1 MDFRREGRFLKPAS
15 LKLSRTFLIL
25 LGCVALPAVRC
36 AAAPASIV
44 EVDSVAALAGQAGRS
59 GVTVKLKPGVYRLD
73 DPALARAAVI
83 PHPEGSGAYRVNTL
97 LHFSGDDS
105 HYDLRDV
112 VLEIDTRLHRAVPG
126 PLDKVLVSGR
136 RTTLVGLTIRDL
148 GDIAPGRG
156 GLRMLHVIGDG
167 NTIEDFSLHAR
178 GSAPYGYGNLL
189 GKGSNALVPL
199 QKQSCFLITGRD
211 TRIRGARVIARV
223 FGHGIVMQ
231 GAVNTLIENC
241 YVEGEMRLT
250 DDILK
255 ENSGPAHSVDFR
267 SDYPPGRIVPGLM
280 IALSEDGVRAYP
292 DGGQVGERRTQTI
305 TVTGTTVQ
313 NMRSGFDLSA
323 AGGEVRVTGC
333 TALGCNEKGFNI
345 PSRGVI
351 EKSSGDARF
360 GPLLSLHGKNDRD
373 CRVELTLLPG
383 TSDHPPARLAEI
395 NGIGHSITIHS
406 QDDRKPA
413 RALPIVFGESFWADV
428 QHFRSP
434 NQPRATWTGAVGIT
448 LRNETTHPVVLG
460 SSARDNRI
468 TSRGP
473 VSRDEGQRNQIEPP
487 AAPTATVAPR
497 IVCFGDSITRRGYP
511 AELGRLLGV
520 PVASAG
526 VGGNSSSAGLK
537 RMDADVLATKPD
549 IVVILFGTNDTR
561 LDAPK
566 VHVPRERYVAN
577 LREMVARCRA
587 AGARVV
593 LCTVPPIAEDAYFQR
608 HERAAFAAAGG
619 LTAVLESY
627 RAAVIKLGTELGL
640 PVVDLGKAL
649 ASRPE
654 WLSLDGVHPAPVGNA
669 LIAQL
674 VAEKVRPLLAALSRP

>member
-1 MDFRREGRFLKPAS
+1 MDLRREGRFLNLGTMS
-15 LKLSRTFLIL
+15 LSSAFRFLLWCITLS
-25 LGCVALPAVRC
+25 VVSC
-36 AAAPASIV
+36 AAV
-44 EVDSVAALAGQAGRS
+44 EVDSLAGLLDQASRS
-59 GVTVKLKPGVYRLD
+59 GVSVKLKPGIYRLD
-73 DPALARAAVI
+73 DPAIARAAVV

-136 RTTLVGLTIRDL
+136 RNTLAGLTIRDL
-148 GDIAPGRG
+148 GDTAPGRG

-167 NTIEDFSLHAR
+167 NTLENFTLNAR

-189 GKGSNALVPL
+189 GKGSKALVPL

-211 TRIRGARVIARV
+211 TRVRGTRVIARV

-255 ENSGPAHSVDFR
+255 ETSGPAHSIGFR

-292 DGGQVGERRTQTI
+292 DGSQVGERRTEKI
-305 TVTGTTVQ
+305 TVINTIVQ

-323 AGGEVRVTGC
+323 ASGEVLVSGC
-333 TALGCNEKGFNI
+333 TSLGCNEKGFNV

-351 EKSSGDARF
+351 EKSSGDARY

-373 CRVELTLLPG
+373 SRVELTLLPS
-383 TSDHPPARLAEI
+383 TSDHPPTRIAEI
-395 NGIGHSITIHS
+395 NGTGHTITIRMR
-406 QDDRKPA
+406 DDGKPV
-413 RALPIVFGESFWADV
+413 RALPIIFGESFWADV
-428 QHFRSP
+428 HHFRSP
-434 NQPRATWTGAVGIT
+434 TQPRETWTGAVNIT
-448 LRNETTHPVVLG
+448 LRNETTLPVVLG
-460 SSARDNRI
+460 STARENWI
-468 TSRGP
+468 ISRGP
-473 VSRDEGQRNQIEPP
+473 VSRDEGKENKLEPLAALP
-487 AAPTATVAPR
+487 AALQARV
-497 IVCFGDSITRRGYP
+497 ISFGDSITRRGYP
-511 AELGRLLGV
+511 AELGQLLGV
-520 PVASAG
+520 PVANAG
-526 VGGNSSSAGLK
+526 VGGNSSAAGLK
-537 RMDADVLATKPD
+537 RLDADVIAAKPE

-566 VHVPRERYVAN
+566 VHVPIERYVAN
-577 LREMVARCRA
+577 LREMVARCTA

-593 LCTVPPIAEDAYFQR
+593 LCTVPPIAEDAYFKR
-608 HERAAFAAAGG
+608 HERAAFVAAGG

-627 RAAVIKLGTELGL
+627 RAAVVMLGAELGL
-640 PVVDLGKAL
+640 PVVDLSKAL
-649 ASRPE
+649 ATRPE
-654 WLSLDGVHPAPVGNA
+654 WLSPDGVHPAPAGNA

-674 VAEKVRPLLAALSRP
+674 VAEKVRPMLTAHSRP